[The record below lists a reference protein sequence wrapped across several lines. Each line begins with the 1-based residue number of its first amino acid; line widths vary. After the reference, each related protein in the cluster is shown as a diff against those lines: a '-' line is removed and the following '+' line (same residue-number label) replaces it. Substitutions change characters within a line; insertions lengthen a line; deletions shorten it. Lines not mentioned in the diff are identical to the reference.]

1 MVEEGVKPTKGK
13 KAKPNVKFTEWK
25 ATASTSRGVDKVTA
39 TSDEDLGEE
48 SCSSGEENFSMLT
61 SYDGQE
67 QYKPLDKTKRE
78 AKYSANR

>member
-1 MVEEGVKPTKGK
+1 M
-13 KAKPNVKFTEWK
+13 
-25 ATASTSRGVDKVTA
+25 DKVTA

-67 QYKPLDKTKRE
+67 QYKLPDKTKRE